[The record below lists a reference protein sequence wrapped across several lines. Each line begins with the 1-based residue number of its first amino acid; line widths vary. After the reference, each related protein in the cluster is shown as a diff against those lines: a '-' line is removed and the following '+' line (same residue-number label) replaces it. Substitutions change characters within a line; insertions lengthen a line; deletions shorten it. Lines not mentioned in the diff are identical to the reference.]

1 MSRRLLLLCL
11 GLVLAAPAGAA
22 PFVPTEDG
30 QVLERLPF
38 RPNDPAVRE
47 LQLLHA
53 QLVQQPGNQT
63 LAVAV
68 ARRYIELGRVTG
80 DPRYAGYAQAALAP
94 WWSLVE
100 PPRDVLLLR
109 ATLRQRVHQFDA
121 ALGDLA
127 RALARNPRDVQARLT
142 RATVLQV
149 RGEFGAARQDCEALQ
164 GTAQEV
170 IAVACLTS
178 VNASSGRLHES
189 YQALQETLARYPGAD
204 RGLQSWLWTG
214 LAEMAARAG
223 LPQDAERHFKSA
235 LAADSTDQYLL
246 AAYADF
252 LLDRGRAR
260 EAAALVQA
268 HTRADGLLLRYALAL
283 KAQGSVKASQA
294 VGELRARFDASRMR
308 GDRVHLREEARFA
321 LHLDA
326 DPQRALQLAKDN
338 WAVQKE
344 PADARILLEAALA
357 AKDSAAVRVLQ
368 VWLAQSRLEDV
379 HLTRLLG

>member
-1 MSRRLLLLCL
+1 MSPRLLLLCV
-11 GLVLAAPAGAA
+11 GLVSAAPAAAA
-22 PFVPTEDG
+22 PFVPTEDA

-38 RPNDPAVRE
+38 RPSDPAVRE

-80 DPRYAGYAQAALAP
+80 DPRYAGYAQAALSP

-149 RGEFGAARQDCEALQ
+149 RGEFEAARQDCQALQ
-164 GTAQEV
+164 GLAQEV

-178 VNASSGRLHES
+178 VGASSGRLHES
-189 YQALQETLARYPGAD
+189 YKALQETLARYPGAD
-204 RGLQSWLWTG
+204 PGIQSWLWTG
-214 LAEMAARAG
+214 LGEMAARAG
-223 LPQDAERHFKSA
+223 LAQDAERHFKSA

-246 AAYADF
+246 GAYADF
-252 LLDRGRAR
+252 LLDRGRVR

-283 KAQGSVKASQA
+283 KAQGSAQASQA
-294 VGELRARFDASRMR
+294 VQELRARFDASRMR
-308 GDRVHLREEARFA
+308 GDRVHLREEARFE

-326 DPQRALQLAKDN
+326 DPQRALELAKDN

-344 PADARILLEAALA
+344 PADARILLEAALV
-357 AKDSAAVRVLQ
+357 AKDGAAVRALQ
-368 VWLAQSRLEDV
+368 EWLARSRMEDV
-379 HLTRLLG
+379 QLRKL

>member
-1 MSRRLLLLCL
+1 M
-11 GLVLAAPAGAA
+11 A
-22 PFVPTEDG
+22 
-30 QVLERLPF
+30 
-38 RPNDPAVRE
+38 
-47 LQLLHA
+47 
-53 QLVQQPGNQT
+53 
-63 LAVAV
+63 
-68 ARRYIELGRVTG
+68 I
-80 DPRYAGYAQAALAP
+80 
-94 WWSLVE
+94 
-100 PPRDVLLLR
+100 
-109 ATLRQRVHQFDA
+109 ATY
-121 ALGDLA
+121 
-127 RALARNPRDVQARLT
+127 
-142 RATVLQV
+142 
-149 RGEFGAARQDCEALQ
+149 C
-164 GTAQEV
+164 EV

-223 LPQDAERHFKSA
+223 LAQDAERHFKSA
-235 LAADSTDQYLL
+235 LAADPADQYLL

-252 LLDRGRAR
+252 LLDHGRAR

-326 DPQRALQLAKDN
+326 DPQRALELAKDN
-338 WAVQKE
+338 WACAE
-344 PADARILLEAALA
+344 GASRRTDPARGGARREGQRRGARLASVARPVAPGGCAVNALA
-357 AKDSAAVRVLQ
+357 R
-368 VWLAQSRLEDV
+368 LAPNPDA
-379 HLTRLLG
+379 